1 MSDLV
6 RFHQDNAALMG
17 RLRDRA
23 RLLHLLR
30 DFFDSQGFVEVET
43 PIVCTSPGVETHLEA
58 LEVRVGR
65 LPMYLTTSPEFHM
78 KRLVSVGFDRVWQ
91 LTRAFRGAE
100 IGDRHNPEFAMVEWY
115 RSDATYDAIM
125 DDCEALLGHLATGL
139 RGTADSPAVPG
150 LRPALSLRP
159 PWPRTTF
166 ESAFAR
172 AGNADWRALPLDDRF
187 LALADRVEPLLG
199 QSTPEFLVD
208 YPVDQAA
215 LARLKPGDPTVAER
229 FEVYAGGME
238 LGNGWSEV
246 CDADVYVARCEADLA
261 ERRRLGLPEYPVD
274 ERYVSALRDGL
285 PPCAGVAL
293 GFDRIVMLLTG
304 ARSIRDVLA
313 FPVDLA

>member
-6 RFHQDNAALMG
+6 RFHQDHAALMG

-23 RLLHLLR
+23 RLLRLLR
-30 DFFDSQGFVEVET
+30 DFFDSRGFVEVET
-43 PIVCTSPGVETHLEA
+43 PVVCTSPGVETHLEA
-58 LEVRVGR
+58 MEVRVGR

-100 IGDRHNPEFAMVEWY
+100 IGERHNPEFSMIEWY
-115 RSDATYDAIM
+115 RSNATYDAIM
-125 DDCEALLGHLATGL
+125 DDCEGLLAHLAIGL
-139 RGTADSPAVPG
+139 RGAPDSPEVPG
-150 LRPALSLRP
+150 LRPALSMLP

-172 AGNADWRALPLDDRF
+172 SGGGDWRALPMDDRF
-187 LALADRVEPLLG
+187 LALAEQVEPLLG
-199 QSTPEFLVD
+199 GVTPEFLIE
-208 YPVDQAA
+208 YPADQAA

-229 FEVYAGGME
+229 FEVYAAGME
-238 LGNGWSEV
+238 LGNGWTELT
-246 CDADVYVARCEADLA
+246 DADAYLARCRFDLA